1 MNAKEWNDNVLK
13 VSVIISDNFLSMP
26 VLDFTQKINI
36 PPPSRGSS
44 VSHLP
49 RDPKYQSDMMTDMA
63 VIVQSLKITG
73 SQIGLQ
79 TDRDTGQITGD
90 QITGDQI
97 TGWIKDRIIDHMAQ
111 TFSTITDHTEKD
123 KRAMRTS
130 CNPISKKVKSI
141 SGQSP

>member
-1 MNAKEWNDNVLK
+1 
-13 VSVIISDNFLSMP
+13 
-26 VLDFTQKINI
+26 
-36 PPPSRGSS
+36 
-44 VSHLP
+44 
-49 RDPKYQSDMMTDMA
+49 MMTDMA

-79 TDRDTGQITGD
+79 TDRDTG